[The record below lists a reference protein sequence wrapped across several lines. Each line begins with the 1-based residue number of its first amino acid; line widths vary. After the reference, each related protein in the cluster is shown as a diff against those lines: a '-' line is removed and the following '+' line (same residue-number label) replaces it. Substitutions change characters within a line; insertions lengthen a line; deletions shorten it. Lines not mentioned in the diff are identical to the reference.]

1 MLPDL
6 MQGFEWRLEMCEECF
21 VYIFFFLAHLI
32 FENFCNIIRS
42 SVFQTTVYH
51 FVNALEAKEKQNQY
65 GIKIIEAQ
73 HNNIKSISD

>member
-1 MLPDL
+1 MRSVL
-6 MQGFEWRLEMCEECF
+6 
-21 VYIFFFLAHLI
+21 YIFFFLAHLI
-32 FENFCNIIRS
+32 FENFCNIIS

-51 FVNALEAKEKQNQY
+51 FVNALETKEKQNQY